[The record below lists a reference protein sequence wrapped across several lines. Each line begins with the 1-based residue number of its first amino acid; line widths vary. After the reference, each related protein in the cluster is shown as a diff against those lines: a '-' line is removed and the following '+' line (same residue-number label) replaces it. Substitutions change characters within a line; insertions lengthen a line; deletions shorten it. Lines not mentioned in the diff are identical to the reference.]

1 MKNKPIIIVLG
12 EPYSVF
18 SELIF
23 KIFKSNLILD
33 IKRPIILIGS
43 EQLLKKQMKKLGY
56 NFYINKIHQ
65 NDIQNIVLSNKSL
78 NLINVNFYH
87 HKIFDEI
94 TTRSNKY
101 IDDCFIIALNLIKKD
116 PQISLINGPI
126 SKKNF
131 LKNNFL
137 GITEYLAQKVNKKKS
152 VAMLIYNKKLS
163 VSPVTT
169 HLPLKQVHKNL
180 TKLKIINHVKLIVD
194 FYKKQFNK
202 NPKIAITGLNP
213 HCESN
218 YKSSEE
224 DKIIIPSIK
233 KLNKS
238 IYKVDGPFAADTIFM
253 KKNSSKYDV
262 IIGMYHD
269 QVLTPI
275 KTLFGFDAINITLGL
290 PFIRISPDH
299 GPNHTMLGKNLSDP
313 KSLIEAIKFLNK

>member
-1 MKNKPIIIVLG
+1 
-12 EPYSVF
+12 
-18 SELIF
+18 
-23 KIFKSNLILD
+23 
-33 IKRPIILIGS
+33 
-43 EQLLKKQMKKLGY
+43 
-56 NFYINKIHQ
+56 
-65 NDIQNIVLSNKSL
+65 
-78 NLINVNFYH
+78 
-87 HKIFDEI
+87 
-94 TTRSNKY
+94 
-101 IDDCFIIALNLIKKD
+101 
-116 PQISLINGPI
+116 
-126 SKKNF
+126 
-131 LKNNFL
+131 
-137 GITEYLAQKVNKKKS
+137 
-152 VAMLIYNKKLS
+152 MLIYNKKLS

-180 TKLKIINHVKLIVD
+180 TKIKIINHVKLIAD